1 MDFLSKLKGKR
12 ILTEL
17 ALIMLEEAPEK
28 ILKRIQDLDLL
39 RFISPELTF
48 DKEKE
53 KLFQQMRSVL
63 QWYEL
68 LYRGRPCD
76 TQTFYTLGLV
86 DRMSIEQVEDF
97 CKKTEMSETLRKRIL
112 GDTEKFRETVSR
124 LPAAIFTGRKS
135 EIHRVLEPLS
145 QETMLFIMAK
155 TKSEEIKKAISNFV
169 TYKDVMKPVFTG
181 EDLKKLGIK
190 EGPVYKEILE
200 TLKDAKIDLN
210 LKTKEDEESFV
221 KKYIIDHGIIV

>member
-17 ALIMLEEAPEK
+17 ALIMLEETPEK
-28 ILKRIQDLDLL
+28 ILKRLQDLDLL
-39 RFISPELTF
+39 RFISPDLTF

-86 DRMSIEQVEDF
+86 DRMSMEQVEDF
-97 CKKTEMSETLRKRIL
+97 CKKTEMSETLKNRIL
-112 GDTEKFRETVSR
+112 GDTEKFRDTVSK
-124 LPAAIFTGRKS
+124 LPAAIFTGKKS
-135 EIHRVLEPLS
+135 EIHKVLELLS

-155 TKSEEIKKAISNFV
+155 TKSDEIKKAISTFV

-200 TLKDAKIDLN
+200 TLKDAKVDLN